1 MSHCANDPACR
12 VAVSLPTGHKVQGL
26 RAEIVR
32 MAALA
37 PAFVTTDPESAPENT
52 NPYSDTLSYTSE
64 APGADA
70 HTPVS
75 FTIQDL
81 YFKSESAALMFQ
93 ATFQASVY
101 CRSDYPA
108 FNLEPCAKPDSY
120 FPVTLQP
127 YRRFAE
133 RNSPPGSRAGS
144 NKRPSTAMT
153 NTPVDEVR
161 AQSFS
166 VDFNAGAI
174 RCHLRP
180 QRGGKDTFSDFPDN
194 CVFLNPNLHKFLDG
208 LAHNFCCKMVM
219 EPVSIV
225 SDVKD
230 HGRTRLN
237 VVVYLAPGLPSSS
250 VLPLRDGTSGLLPA
264 DAPVDPDP
272 TDPPRHDRYY
282 STFLYAPNPAFM
294 AAFLAVKSNLER
306 AKWLAQP
313 NDPEPGT
320 KIRYTPPYW
329 DIPPP
334 PVHRPIPTR
343 LAGGGVANVAAEGAA
358 SEAFKK
364 AFGQTGADMLTLVSY
379 FPTVDSK
386 APEAVVE
393 AQQRLTPNIGVVEL
407 DPDEY
412 LPSDSEVVHDGP
424 KRLCTG
430 GAGAGAGGSSS

>member
-1 MSHCANDPACR
+1 MTHCANDPACR

-81 YFKSESAALMFQ
+81 YFKSESAALTFQ

-144 NKRPSTAMT
+144 NKRPSTVMT

-161 AQSFS
+161 AQSFPWISTRARSAATCVLS
-166 VDFNAGAI
+166 VA
-174 RCHLRP
+174 
-180 QRGGKDTFSDFPDN
+180 
-194 CVFLNPNLHKFLDG
+194 V
-208 LAHNFCCKMVM
+208 
-219 EPVSIV
+219 
-225 SDVKD
+225 
-230 HGRTRLN
+230 RTRF
-237 VVVYLAPGLPSSS
+237 
-250 VLPLRDGTSGLLPA
+250 RT
-264 DAPVDPDP
+264 
-272 TDPPRHDRYY
+272 
-282 STFLYAPNPAFM
+282 
-294 AAFLAVKSNLER
+294 
-306 AKWLAQP
+306 
-313 NDPEPGT
+313 
-320 KIRYTPPYW
+320 
-329 DIPPP
+329 
-334 PVHRPIPTR
+334 
-343 LAGGGVANVAAEGAA
+343 
-358 SEAFKK
+358 
-364 AFGQTGADMLTLVSY
+364 
-379 FPTVDSK
+379 FPTTV
-386 APEAVVE
+386 
-393 AQQRLTPNIGVVEL
+393 
-407 DPDEY
+407 
-412 LPSDSEVVHDGP
+412 
-424 KRLCTG
+424 
-430 GAGAGAGGSSS
+430 SS

>member
-1 MSHCANDPACR
+1 
-12 VAVSLPTGHKVQGL
+12 
-26 RAEIVR
+26 
-32 MAALA
+32 
-37 PAFVTTDPESAPENT
+37 
-52 NPYSDTLSYTSE
+52 
-64 APGADA
+64 
-70 HTPVS
+70 
-75 FTIQDL
+75 
-81 YFKSESAALMFQ
+81 
-93 ATFQASVY
+93 
-101 CRSDYPA
+101 
-108 FNLEPCAKPDSY
+108 
-120 FPVTLQP
+120 
-127 YRRFAE
+127 
-133 RNSPPGSRAGS
+133 
-144 NKRPSTAMT
+144 
-153 NTPVDEVR
+153 
-161 AQSFS
+161 
-166 VDFNAGAI
+166 
-174 RCHLRP
+174 
-180 QRGGKDTFSDFPDN
+180 
-194 CVFLNPNLHKFLDG
+194 
-208 LAHNFCCKMVM
+208 MVV

-225 SDVKD
+225 PDEKD
-230 HGRTRLN
+230 HGRTRLS
-237 VVVYLAPGLPSSS
+237 VFVYLAPGLPGSS

-272 TDPPRHDRYY
+272 TDPPRHDRHY

-306 AKWLAQP
+306 AKWLAEP

-343 LAGGGVANVAAEGAA
+343 VAGGGVANVAAEGAA

-412 LPSDSEVVHDGP
+412 LPSGSTDSEVFDDRL
-424 KRLCTG
+424 KRHRTDPAPTPAATDVTLPLCDLTPVQLVSAADSG
-430 GAGAGAGGSSS
+430 GAGAGAGAGSP